1 MAMRELVRVVR
12 SKLNTE
18 DVALLSDNDLIGG
31 KNTVHQEGNDA
42 DSKNILTSLF

>member
-31 KNTVHQEGNDA
+31 KIRFTKKGMTRTPR
-42 DSKNILTSLF
+42 IY